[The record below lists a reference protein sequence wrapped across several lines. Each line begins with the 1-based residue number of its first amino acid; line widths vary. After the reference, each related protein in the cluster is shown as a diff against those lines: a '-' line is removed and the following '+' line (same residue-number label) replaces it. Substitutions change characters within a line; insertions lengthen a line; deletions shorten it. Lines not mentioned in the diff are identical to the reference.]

1 MEPSGSVSSSKMIS
15 LSWSASDGLDL
26 APFTGENHLSKRMRK
41 VSFEENLRHRLR
53 DLPRFR
59 YREEPSHTEGI
70 LFLAVGAVAGIAAGV
85 VLAQRYGGLGALTSR
100 LRERFRGEAA
110 DGDFVGEDYVDG
122 EYDEEFGGDAEELS
136 PMEEL
141 EERVLEAYHNDP
153 VLSERAVDIGAI
165 DEAIIE
171 LTGWVYSAEESEHAV
186 TVARGT
192 PGVETV
198 VNRLAVRAE
207 EDRIEESAEHYKEG
221 DDQFTEAHWEGQRVG
236 TGRTRQGNSG
246 QPGRHADPKVDLED
260 RWMNEEEA
268 YREAAD
274 AVEGVAERRTPK
286 GKPKGGRTDGSPV
299 APTGVPKADHVVNP
313 EESPQYKEAKE

>member
-1 MEPSGSVSSSKMIS
+1 
-15 LSWSASDGLDL
+15 
-26 APFTGENHLSKRMRK
+26 MRK

-53 DLPRFR
+53 DVPRFN
-59 YREEPSHTEGI
+59 YREESSSTQGI

-100 LRERFRGEAA
+100 LRERFGADETDGEFA
-110 DGDFVGEDYVDG
+110 GGSYVGEDYD
-122 EYDEEFGGDAEELS
+122 DEFAGDAGELS

-165 DEAIIE
+165 DEGIIE

-192 PGVETV
+192 PGVDTV

-207 EDRIEESAEHYKEG
+207 EDRIEDSAEHYKEG

-236 TGRTRQGNSG
+236 TGRTRQGHSG
-246 QPGRHADPKVDLED
+246 EPGRHADPKVDLED
-260 RWMNEEEA
+260 RWMSEEEA

-274 AVEGVAERRTPK
+274 AVEGLAERRAPK
-286 GKPKGGRTDGSPV
+286 EKPKGGRNDGSPV
-299 APTGVPKADHVVNP
+299 APTGVPKADHVANP